1 MDEVKTID
9 GVRSQAIEHDN
20 DYTPN
25 TSASSHAFSVEVH
38 GIQGSATSVMIA
50 GQRGAG
56 DVTVPIPQFDDSRK
70 CPSRH
75 RDILDIR
82 R

>member
-1 MDEVKTID
+1 MNEVKAID

-25 TSASSHAFSVEVH
+25 SGASSHAFSVEVH
-38 GIQGSATSVMIA
+38 GMEGSARHVMIA

-56 DVTVPIPQFDDSRK
+56 EVTAPKRQFVDSPK
-70 CPSRH
+70 SPSRH
-75 RDILDIR
+75 RDTADIWR
-82 R
+82 